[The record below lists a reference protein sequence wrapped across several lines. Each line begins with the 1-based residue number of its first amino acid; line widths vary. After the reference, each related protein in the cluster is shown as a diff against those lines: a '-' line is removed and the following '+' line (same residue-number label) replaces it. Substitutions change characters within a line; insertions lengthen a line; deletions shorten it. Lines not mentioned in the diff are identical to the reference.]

1 MLMLMPEE
9 ERLRMDMTIRTED
22 YNTKPGE
29 VISVDDVPD
38 ELVDKYTLSPEKAD
52 LKRSIWLA

>member
-1 MLMLMPEE
+1 MLMPEE